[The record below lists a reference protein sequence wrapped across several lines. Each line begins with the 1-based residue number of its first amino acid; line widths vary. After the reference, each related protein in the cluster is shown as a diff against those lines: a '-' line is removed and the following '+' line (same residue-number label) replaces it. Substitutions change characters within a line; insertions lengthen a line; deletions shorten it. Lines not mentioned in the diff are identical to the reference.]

1 MPRLSISDRMNSRSR
16 MEQVSKEGFK
26 EVILDYRSLVPSEDN
41 FYPLDEIEELADNML
56 TCGHIEPIVV
66 ARVDGKDL
74 IVSGHR
80 RYFAIGKNI
89 DRGHEEFKKVR
100 CTIKAMSRAMYM
112 FTLAS
117 ANAFTRKLNEATLLK
132 QAETL
137 RSSLNELVE
146 SGEIEIQGKMRDY
159 IADTLGISHTKMAQ
173 VDKVNTSLVEE
184 GKDALAEGKITFSK
198 AYETSRLPKEDQK
211 AVIDDDSLLSTD
223 VRKMVAEKKAKD
235 ETKEPKVT
243 VEMAVDEAVEEETT
257 QVFSVDMTPPEPEL
271 EQEEEVEVAD
281 ESDVFQPFSVSK
293 EKVVEYSRKRI
304 HILDGYIRTMEK
316 ESDTH
321 LNTLMQFQA
330 EKMGHQLI
338 LQKYGES

>member
-1 MPRLSISDRMNSRSR
+1 MPRLSISDRINSRSR
-16 MEQVSKEGFK
+16 MEQVSKDGFK
-26 EVILDYRSLVPSEDN
+26 EIVLDYKSLVPSEDN

-89 DRGHEEFKKVR
+89 ERGHDDFRKVR

-117 ANAFTRKLNEATLLK
+117 ANAFTRKLNESTLLK

-211 AVIDDDSLLSTD
+211 AVIENDSLLSTD

-235 ETKEPKVT
+235 ELREPKVT

-271 EQEEEVEVAD
+271 EQEEEVAD
-281 ESDVFQPFSVSK
+281 EDAPDVFQSFSVSK
-293 EKVVEYSRKRI
+293 EKVVEYSKKRI
-304 HILDGYIRTMEK
+304 PILDGYIRTMEK

>member
-16 MEQVSKEGFK
+16 MEQVSKDGFK

-117 ANAFTRKLNEATLLK
+117 ANAFTRKLNESTLLK

-173 VDKVNTSLVEE
+173 VDKVNASLVEE

-211 AVIDDDSLLSTD
+211 AVIEDDSLLSTD

-235 ETKEPKVT
+235 EVKEPKVT
-243 VEMAVDEAVEEETT
+243 VEMAVEEAVEEETT

-271 EQEEEVEVAD
+271 EQEEEVAD
-281 ESDVFQPFSVSK
+281 KDAPDVFQSFSVSK
-293 EKVVEYSRKRI
+293 EELVEYSRKRI
-304 HILDGYIRTMEK
+304 PVLDGYIRTMEK

>member
-16 MEQVSKEGFK
+16 MEQVSKDGFK
-26 EVILDYRSLVPSEDN
+26 EIILDYRSLVPSEDN

-89 DRGHEEFKKVR
+89 ERGHDDFRKVR

-117 ANAFTRKLNEATLLK
+117 ANAFTRKLNESTLLK

-211 AVIDDDSLLSTD
+211 AVIEDDSLLSTD
-223 VRKMVAEKKAKD
+223 VRKMVAEKKAK
-235 ETKEPKVT
+235 
-243 VEMAVDEAVEEETT
+243 DEAVEEETT

-271 EQEEEVEVAD
+271 EQEEEAAD
-281 ESDVFQPFSVSK
+281 EDVPDVFQSFSISK
-293 EKVVEYSRKRI
+293 EEFVEYSRKRI
-304 HILDGYIRTMEK
+304 TILDGYIRTMEK
-316 ESDTH
+316 DGDSH

-330 EKMGHQLI
+330 EKLGHQLI